1 MSWHADGDRDRGRHM
16 ESDYQPP
23 AARGCG
29 LEAALQQLALHLEHL
44 QRDTHGARAA
54 QPSRMQVFAESPSSD

>member
-1 MSWHADGDRDRGRHM
+1 MSWHPYEDRARGRDM

-44 QRDTHGARAA
+44 QRITRVARAA
-54 QPSRMQVFAESPSSD
+54 QPSRRQVFAESPGPD